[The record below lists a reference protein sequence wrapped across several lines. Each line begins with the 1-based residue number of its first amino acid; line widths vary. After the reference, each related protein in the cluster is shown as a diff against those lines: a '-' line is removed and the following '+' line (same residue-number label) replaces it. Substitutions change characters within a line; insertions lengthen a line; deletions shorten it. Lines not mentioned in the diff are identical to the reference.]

1 MLTLDSPPM
10 CSAAAHCYFESS
22 TCVFSCDANLPFI
35 FFLWNL
41 TKCLISN
48 GLIGF
53 LALASGGWQLGKTM
67 LLIWALI
74 QLPLEPHTTM
84 SSFLSR
90 MRALFV
96 GWRTWKNNNPRC
108 DTADRHFHRCFTG
121 KKSVDRI
128 KAAACTSSA
137 PHKMMRRCCSLCK
150 NLKYITV
157 HIE

>member
-1 MLTLDSPPM
+1 M

-84 SSFLSR
+84 SSFYQGCELCLWADALERITIPDAILQTGISTDVLQVK
-90 MRALFV
+90 RAS
-96 GWRTWKNNNPRC
+96 
-108 DTADRHFHRCFTG
+108 TALKLQHAHL
-121 KKSVDRI
+121 
-128 KAAACTSSA
+128 
-137 PHKMMRRCCSLCK
+137 PHHTK
-150 NLKYITV
+150 
-157 HIE
+157 